1 MTQIS
6 FSQSALL
13 VMDFQNGILENYPQ
27 KTEQVLPKVSKAIDF
42 ARQVGIE
49 VFYVRVAFRANYP
62 ELSANNTFF
71 SAIAK
76 SGDLFNQDG
85 PSTQI
90 HSSIKPQDG
99 EVIITKRRV
108 SAFAGSDLD
117 VLLRAKDIKRL
128 ILSGVSTSGVVLS
141 TIRAA
146 SDLDF
151 SLVVLKDACL
161 DPDDEVHK
169 VLTEKVFVRQA
180 EVVNVEEWI
189 SLEQKK

>member
-62 ELSANNTFF
+62 ELSMNNTFF

-90 HSSIKPQDG
+90 HSSIKPQEG

>member
-90 HSSIKPQDG
+90 HSSIKPQEG

>member
-1 MTQIS
+1 MTQIP

-62 ELSANNTFF
+62 ELSMNNTFF

-90 HSSIKPQDG
+90 HSSIKPQEG